1 MDRTQQGRRRFLAM
15 AAAAAG
21 LAPALA
27 SAAGRRGWI
36 EPGEPWLDDRGI
48 AIQAHGGGIIR
59 HGGRFYWFGEDR
71 SPGNAPDAGFVAG
84 YSSDDLVH
92 WRYEGQ
98 VLRLENPDG
107 LGAPFILERPKV
119 FYNAATRK
127 FVMYFHLD
135 KSQPGKGYYY
145 ARVGVAVSDRIDGPY
160 TYVRSFRPI
169 GKESR
174 DIGQFIDDDGTAYL
188 IFESRPSKGFYIA
201 RLSYDYL
208 SVTDEV
214 AFIEAPIEGGA
225 VVRYDGLYYVL
236 GSHLTGW
243 SPNPNVYA
251 TATSLGGP
259 WTTFADVAPP
269 ETNTYRSQSSNLIKI
284 AGSRKTTV
292 IYVGDRWNR
301 EDLPNSRYI
310 WMPLDI
316 AGGTMRLAEPRPWR
330 IDVRTGLVTFRDKP
344 GS

>member
-1 MDRTQQGRRRFLAM
+1 MDRTRPDRRALLAM
-15 AAAAAG
+15 AVSAAG
-21 LAPALA
+21 FAPALA
-27 SAAGRRGWI
+27 GAAQKRDWI
-36 EPGEPWLDDRGI
+36 RPGEPWLDNRGLP
-48 AIQAHGGGIIR
+48 IQAHGGGIIR
-59 HGGRFYWFGEDR
+59 HGRRFYWFGEDR
-71 SPGNAPDAGFVAG
+71 SRDNAPDAGFVAG
-84 YSSDDLVH
+84 YSSDDLMH
-92 WRYEGQ
+92 WHYEGQ
-98 VLRLENPDG
+98 VFRLENPDG

-119 FYNAATRK
+119 FYNVPTRK

-145 ARVGVAVSDRIDGPY
+145 ARVGVAVSDRIGGPY
-160 TYVRSFRPI
+160 TYIRSFRPL

-208 SVTDEV
+208 SVTDQV

-284 AGSRKTTV
+284 VGSRKTTV
-292 IYVGDRWNR
+292 IYVGDRWIR
-301 EDLPNSRYI
+301 EDLPDSRYI
-310 WMPLDI
+310 WMPLDM
-316 AGGTMRLAEPRPWR
+316 AEGRMSLAEPRPWR
-330 IDVRTGLVTFRDKP
+330 IDVGTGIVEFQ
-344 GS
+344 G